1 MDRRPTQISFADTDE
16 WSKRIPKGSVWVPG
30 RTWTAAHIHDAD
42 CRDGFAAGGAVHPTV
57 FGVAPAPAEA
67 APGLIGPRSGRGGV
81 LR

>member
-42 CRDGFAAGGAVHPTV
+42 CRDGFATGG
-57 FGVAPAPAEA
+57 
-67 APGLIGPRSGRGGV
+67 GPSIPPSLV
-81 LR
+81 LPLLLLKLRQG